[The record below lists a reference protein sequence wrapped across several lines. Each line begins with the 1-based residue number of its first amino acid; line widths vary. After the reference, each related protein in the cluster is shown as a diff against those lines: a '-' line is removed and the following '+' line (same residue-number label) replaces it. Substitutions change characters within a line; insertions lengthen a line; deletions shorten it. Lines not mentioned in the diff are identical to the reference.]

1 MLLKDIYTNITT
13 MLSSDGNDGVITLDR
28 FNTILPIIQDELIRA
43 KIEEQYRVS
52 PLGELPSEAIYSSKI
67 IRNLIVAQSV
77 TRSTD
82 YFTFPL
88 TTGSGYTLT
97 YALLYFLGASTS
109 TAYNGMIREIKLI
122 SDKKLRKLMGNLLE
136 PNISENPVVLLR
148 SGLLHVYPSDITA
161 ISISYVRRPVA
172 PFLDY
177 YINASKERVF
187 MTAATE
193 YAIGS
198 TSIYRD
204 GSTGTKQSA
213 TKELEVPEDFHPE
226 FQDKLLERLSLVL
239 NDQFGVQYA
248 MSKQAKE
255 DQE

>member
-1 MLLKDIYTNITT
+1 MLIKDIYTNITT
-13 MLSSDGNDGVITLDR
+13 MLSSDGNDGVVTLDR
-28 FNTILPIIQDELIRA
+28 FNTFLPIIQDELIRT
-43 KIEEQYRVS
+43 KIEEQYKVS

-67 IRNLIVAQSV
+67 IRNLIVAQAATKSG
-77 TRSTD
+77 D
-82 YFTFPL
+82 YFTFPE
-88 TTGSGYTLT
+88 TTGGGYSLT
-97 YALLYFLGASTS
+97 YALLYFLGATTS
-109 TAYNGMIREIKLI
+109 TEYNGMIRDIKLV
-122 SDKKLRKLMGNLLE
+122 SDKKFRRLMGNLLE
-136 PNISENPVVLLR
+136 PPISENPIALLR
-148 SGLLHVYPSDITA
+148 QGLLHIYPTNITS

-187 MTAATE
+187 MTAATQ
-193 YAIGS
+193 YTVGA

-204 GSTGTKQSA
+204 GTTGVKTSI
-213 TKELEVPEDFHPE
+213 TKELEIPEDFHPE

-248 MSKQAKE
+248 LGKQAKE

>member
-13 MLSSDGNDGVITLDR
+13 MLSSDGNDGVVTLDR
-28 FNTILPIIQDELIRA
+28 FNTFLPIIQDELIRA

-52 PLGELPSEAIYSSKI
+52 PLGELPGEAVYSSKI

-88 TTGSGYTLT
+88 TTDSGYTLT
-97 YALLYFLGASTS
+97 YALLYFLGAHTS
-109 TAYNGMIREIKLI
+109 TAYNGMVREIKMV

-148 SGLLHVYPSDITA
+148 QGLLHVYPSNITS

-172 PFLDY
+172 PLLDY

-187 MTAATE
+187 MTAGLE
-193 YAIGS
+193 YNVTTG
-198 TSIYRD
+198 SIYKD
-204 GSTGTKQSA
+204 GTTGVKTSA
-213 TKELEVPEDFHPE
+213 TKELEIPEDFHPE

-239 NDQFGVQYA
+239 NDQFRVQYA